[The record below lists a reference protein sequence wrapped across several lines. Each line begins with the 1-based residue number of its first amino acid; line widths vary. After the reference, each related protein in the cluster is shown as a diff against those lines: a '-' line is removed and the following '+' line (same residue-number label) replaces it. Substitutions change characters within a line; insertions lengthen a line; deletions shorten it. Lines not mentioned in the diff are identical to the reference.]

1 MMKRHALPLAL
12 TVSLALLLSGCKP
25 PAAEKPDAAPSPGA
39 SDASATAVRVAV
51 ARSEQVEKLLP
62 ITGSIA
68 ATQSVDLAP
77 KLSARLT
84 FVAGREGESVRAGQI
99 ALRQDTADLDTQVA
113 SASAAIRQS
122 EAQVR
127 SAEANLQSALAKLAS
142 ARTQTRL
149 QGSTSDAG
157 VKDAEQQV
165 KSARAS
171 LELAR
176 TPQRTQEVR
185 VAENAV
191 AQAQANFD
199 KAASDRKRYE
209 ELLNEG
215 AIAQITFDGYATQEK
230 VAKAQ
235 LDSSKQQFAVARDGG
250 RDAAVRQSQAA
261 LARAEFALRLA
272 KANTKQIDVRRDDV
286 KAAEAAVA
294 QTRAAV
300 SQAQAAVSQSRASL
314 ASARQQ
320 VANATVSIPFS
331 GVISKRAG
339 EPGQLSGPT
348 ASVLT
353 VVALGSVFFEA
364 QVPETDIGQL
374 SLGQNVE
381 VSADAY
387 KGKKLSGRIAKIY
400 PSGSTSSRAFVVR
413 IAVPNDDAR
422 LRPGM
427 FARGN
432 VVQERRTGTVVP
444 KDALVRTDSGPVVFV
459 AVSGKAVKRT
469 VETGLSSK
477 TDIEIVKG
485 VAVGE
490 SVIVTGQNGLRD
502 GASIRIPAEKPAQ
515 AAKG

>member
-1 MMKRHALPLAL
+1 MSRHALPLAL
-12 TVSLALLLSGCKP
+12 TVSIALFSSGCKP
-25 PAAEKPDAAPSPGA
+25 PSGAKPDASPSPGA
-39 SDASATAVRVAV
+39 ADANATAVKVAP
-51 ARSEQVEKLLP
+51 ARSQQVEKLLP

-84 FVAGREGESVRAGQI
+84 FVAGREGESVRAGDI
-99 ALRQDTADLDTQVA
+99 ALKQDTSDLDTQVA
-113 SASAAIRQS
+113 SANAAIRQS

-127 SAEANLQSALAKLAS
+127 SAQANLQSALAKLAS
-142 ARTQTRL
+142 ARTQTKL

-176 TPQRTQEVR
+176 KPQRTQEVR

-209 ELLNEG
+209 ELLGEG
-215 AIAQITFDGYATQEK
+215 AVAQITFDQYATQEK

-235 LDSSKQQFAVARDGG
+235 LDSSKQQLAVARDGG
-250 RDAAVRQSQAA
+250 RDAAVRQSQAT
-261 LARAEFALRLA
+261 LARAEFALKLA
-272 KANTKQIDVRRDDV
+272 RANTRQIDVRKDDV
-286 KAAEAAVA
+286 KAAEATVS

-300 SQAQAAVSQSRASL
+300 AQAEAAVSQSRASL

-331 GVISKRAG
+331 GVISKRGG
-339 EPGQLSGPT
+339 EPGQLAGPT

-364 QVPETDIGQL
+364 QVPETDIGEL
-374 SLGQNVE
+374 SLGQTVE
-381 VSADAY
+381 VSVDAY
-387 KGKKLSGRIAKIY
+387 KGRKFAGRIAKIY

-413 IAVPNDDAR
+413 IALPNDDAK
-422 LRPGM
+422 LRPSM

-432 VVQERRTGTVVP
+432 VVRERRTGIVVP
-444 KDALVRTDSGPVVFV
+444 KDAILRTDAGQAIYV
-459 AVSGKAVKRT
+459 ASNGKAVKRV

-477 TDIEIVKG
+477 TDVEIVKG

-502 GASIRIPAEKPAQ
+502 GAPIRIPAEKPAQ